1 MKRAISVTELLNTK
15 KKTFDFSPRF
25 AAAFGNPERRGVW
38 FIFGNTGN
46 GKTRFM
52 LELCKELARFG
63 RGTVNS
69 LEEADSLTIQNAFRE
84 AGMIDVAR
92 RITLLPAEPIAEL
105 SERLSRKK
113 SVDFV
118 VIDSFQYTGLN
129 FKTYQEFKA
138 KHRDKLIIFTSQVE
152 GRQPT
157 GRAACRVRYDADLKI
172 WVEGY
177 RAFSLGRYRGPDEY
191 FTIWDEKAAAYWGDK
206 VDI

>member
-38 FIFGNTGN
+38 FIFANSGN
-46 GKTRFM
+46 GKTRFI
-52 LELCKELARFG
+52 LDLCKELARFG
-63 RGTVNS
+63 RGCYNS
-69 LEEADSLTIQNAFRE
+69 LEEADSLTIQDAFRE

-92 RITLLPAEPIAEL
+92 RITLLPAEPISEL
-105 SERLSRKK
+105 SERLSKKK

-118 VIDSFQYTGLN
+118 VIDSFQYTGLS
-129 FKTYQEFKA
+129 FKDYLEFKA

-152 GRQPT
+152 GRKPY
-157 GRAACRVRYDADLKI
+157 GRTAVRVRYDADLKI

-177 RAFSLGRYRGPDEY
+177 RAFSLGRYRGTEKY
-191 FTIWDEKAAAYWGDK
+191 YTIWDEGAAEYWGD
-206 VDI
+206 